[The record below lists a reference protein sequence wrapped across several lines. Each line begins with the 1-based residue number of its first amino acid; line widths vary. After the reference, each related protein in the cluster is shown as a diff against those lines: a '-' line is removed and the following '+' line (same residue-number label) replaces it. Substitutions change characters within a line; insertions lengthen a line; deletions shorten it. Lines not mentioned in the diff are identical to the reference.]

1 MNGNE
6 ENEGYILVTPARNE
20 EDNLLRVA
28 NAVINQTIAPRLWV
42 IVDDGSTDRT
52 PEIIQDLRR
61 QHHWISSVRLPEH
74 DRDIYLNYSEVCQ
87 KGFNLAVDYLDEKGS
102 EYEFVGLVDADTVVE
117 PQYFEKL
124 IEEFKKDCQLG
135 VASGCLFYERDGG
148 LVLDTADLIF
158 PRGTGRLWRKNC
170 FFETCGYTPCKAPPD
185 VISNVKAKLHG
196 YRAMQFRSITA
207 VQLRVTSG
215 AEGIW
220 AGYEKKGRSWYY
232 MNAHPT
238 LILMTVVYFSAE
250 RPRYRGIA
258 FLLGYMRSF
267 IERVGKIDDEEIRN
281 YYWSTRPRT
290 AVRDALSGS
299 ED

>member
-1 MNGNE
+1 MS
-6 ENEGYILVTPARNE
+6 I
-20 EDNLLRVA
+20 
-28 NAVINQTIAPRLWV
+28 
-42 IVDDGSTDRT
+42 
-52 PEIIQDLRR
+52 
-61 QHHWISSVRLPEH
+61 RLPEH
-74 DRDIYLNYSEVCQ
+74 ARDVYLRYATVCK
-87 KGFNLAVDYLDEKGS
+87 KGFDFAVEHSQKNSISHD
-102 EYEFVGLVDADTVVE
+102 FIGLIDADTVIE

-124 IEEFKKDCQLG
+124 IGEFKKDCQLG
-135 VASGCLFYERDGG
+135 VASGCLFYERGGG
-148 LVLDTADLIF
+148 LVLDTGDLNF
-158 PRGTGRLWRKNC
+158 PRGTGRLWSKEC
-170 FFETCGYTPCKAPPD
+170 FFETGGYMVSSAPPD
-185 VISNVKAKLHG
+185 AVSNVKAIIRGFHV
-196 YRAMQFRSITA
+196 RQFRSMTA

-220 AGYEKKGRSWYY
+220 AGYEKKGRAWYY

-281 YYWSTRPRT
+281 YYRSIRPRT

-299 ED
+299 KD